1 MAGKK
6 KDSEL
11 DRLVD
16 AFKGCDASEI
26 SKAVEGL
33 RKVRKSSTLDPEFAV
48 KVVTDAAK
56 AGYYSVVEAIAG
68 EFAGRL
74 RDDFIEHPNTFAS
87 ELSAAAD
94 GFDNDKVAE
103 LCRQCDQFHQ
113 GSNAP
118 YPLAVQKGILYTLQR
133 KRYFSHILSVGD
145 TFILC
150 NDSVKPA
157 DDKDTKTAKLSVRR
171 CYGQALID
179 SGQLAA
185 ALIFL
190 ESLEADCRKHKVV
203 KELAEARGLIGRV
216 RKQYYM
222 NATADG
228 KQPSMAHKKSLSDAV
243 SAYGEVYDG
252 DNDRVWHGIN
262 TAALISR
269 AQRDKIRLSNN
280 NRTTKVI
287 ATDVLSGITAKELEA
302 DLWDFAIGVEANIG
316 LGKYKEALT
325 WLSKYVSAKG
335 ADAFEYAS
343 TLRQLEEVWQ
353 LDPSDNDQ
361 AKILQLLRSA
371 LLRQEGGG
379 LVIQDLSQEVASA
392 EKIVSDKK
400 YEAILGEDRYKTYNW
415 YVLGLERATS
425 VAKVVNRV
433 GDGIGTGF
441 LVKGTDIHPAITEDW
456 VFLTNA
462 HVISEDPQEQS
473 GTPRS
478 LAPEDAVV
486 VFQAGPDAGKTFEID
501 RLIYSSR
508 RNELD
513 CTIATLAQPTS
524 FNSPTR
530 ISKSLPRLSTG
541 KNHRVFV
548 IGHPKGGGLSFS
560 LHDNLLL
567 DYQSPKIH
575 YRAPTEGGSSGSPVF
590 NSTWNLIGIHHLG
603 GESVQKLNNQ
613 SGFYEANEGISIQ
626 SIRSAVAAK
635 LG

>member
-1 MAGKK
+1 MAGNKNE
-6 KDSEL
+6 SEL
-11 DRLVD
+11 DRLVN
-16 AFKGCDASEI
+16 AIKGCNASEI
-26 SKAVEGL
+26 SKAVEDL
-33 RKVRKSSTLDPEFAV
+33 RKVRKSSTLDPASALKAV
-48 KVVTDAAK
+48 NDAAK
-56 AGYYSVVEAIAG
+56 AGYYSVVEAIAK
-68 EFAGRL
+68 EFAVKL
-74 RDDFIEHPNTFAS
+74 RDEFIEYPNTFAS

-94 GFDNDKVAE
+94 AFDNDKVSD
-103 LCRQCDQFHQ
+103 LCRQCVQYHQ

-118 YPLAVQKGILYTLQR
+118 YPLAVQNGILYTMQR
-133 KRYFSHILSVGD
+133 KRYFAQMQSVGD

-150 NDSVKPA
+150 NGDVKPK

-171 CYGQALID
+171 RYGQALID

-185 ALIFL
+185 ALVFL
-190 ESLEADCRKHKVV
+190 KSLEADCRKHKVA

-222 NATADG
+222 DATADG
-228 KQPSMAHKKSLSDAV
+228 SQPSTAHKTSLSDAV

-252 DNDRVWHGIN
+252 ENDKVWHGIN

-269 AQRDKIRLSNN
+269 AQRDKIRISNN
-280 NRTTKVI
+280 KRTANTI
-287 ATDVLSGITAKELEA
+287 ATDVLHYVAAKKSKA
-302 DLWDFAIGVEANIG
+302 NLWDFAVGVEANIG
-316 LGKYKEALT
+316 LGKYKEALP
-325 WLSKYVSAKG
+325 WLSKYVSAEG

-353 LDPSDNDQ
+353 LDSADSDQ

-441 LVKGTDIHPAITEDW
+441 LVKGSDIHPSVTEDW

-478 LAPEDAVV
+478 LAPDDAVV

-524 FNSPTR
+524 FNTPTR
-530 ISKSLPRLSTG
+530 ISKSLPRLSAG
-541 KNHRVFV
+541 SNHRVFV

-567 DYQSPKIH
+567 DHESPKIH